1 MGGVIIG
8 WQRKGV
14 KVSRYLIYRSYPIEG
29 FFNRFLPLEIINFSY

>member
-8 WQRKGV
+8 WQQKGV

-29 FFNRFLPLEIINFSY
+29 FSTAFSI